1 MRALTWRWANWG
13 PWRAGQQ
20 DLGIRLQQQWRSWAR
35 RWAWAVLAGIG
46 AWSLGVWLHVQT
58 WHDLAEAKHALHALQ
73 AQLAAVPAGRTPSQ
87 DDASDLAITPL
98 PTADQLGPIWSRM
111 PNILAQHRVRLLA
124 MQPVHETMAAPLPSE
139 AMALRLQARFE
150 NWAGLWAQLTQMGPV
165 WSMDRLRV
173 VPSSGTDAVDI
184 EVVWRIWFK
193 PDAPAQAGHGAN
205 APDLAWAQAMAPRA
219 QAPWGR
225 DGASVFESVRP
236 PVLVKA
242 VDDSKLPPTAAAT
255 PETPAPAPALP
266 QVLVFSNEP
275 ERWPLHPLRVIGIW
289 RHGEQAEAV
298 LANARHWFRVQE
310 GRQIS
315 QEGHRVWRIGQDEM
329 QVRDLHG
336 QVQTLKMEARSP

>member
-1 MRALTWRWANWG
+1 MRA
-13 PWRAGQQ
+13 
-20 DLGIRLQQQWRSWAR
+20 
-35 RWAWAVLAGIG
+35 WAWAVFAGLG
-46 AWSLGVWLHVQT
+46 AWGLGLWLQAQT
-58 WHDLAEAKHALHALQ
+58 WHELAETRHALQ
-73 AQLAAVPAGRTPSQ
+73 ALQAKLAAVPAGRAPRGDEAPDQ
-87 DDASDLAITPL
+87 PITPL
-98 PTADQLGPIWSRM
+98 PRADQLAPLWGRLPH
-111 PNILAQHRVRLLA
+111 ILAQHRVRVLA
-124 MQPVHETMAAPLPSE
+124 MQPVQETLAAPLPSQ

-150 NWAGLWAQLTQMGPV
+150 NWAGLWAGLTPLGPV

-173 VPSSGTDAVDI
+173 VPSPAGEGVDI
-184 EVVWRIWFK
+184 ELVWRIWYR
-193 PDAPAQAGHGAN
+193 PDAPGQAGHGAN
-205 APDLAWAQAMAPRA
+205 APDQAWANAPDRAWADTPDQAWAQALAARP

-242 VDDSKLPPTAAAT
+242 VDDPKPPPPAAAT
-255 PETPAPAPALP
+255 PETPAPAPP
-266 QVLVFSNEP
+266 QGLVFSNEP
-275 ERWPLHPLRVIGIW
+275 ERWPLQPLRVIGIW